1 MAAVATFSAFA
12 SARFDDL
19 PLTEQRTAATLVMLM
34 MSLTVLVILA
44 QPLTWRRVVLVG
56 LMIVGF
62 LLLFPIE
69 SVREFYDLK
78 LPSDVLTG
86 TLLIGFGGVAVL
98 AGGWEVSR
106 RLGRGPAAAVQ
117 VGTAGT
123 ADTVTANSAA

>member
-1 MAAVATFSAFA
+1 
-12 SARFDDL
+12 
-19 PLTEQRTAATLVMLM
+19 M

-62 LLLFPIE
+62 VLLFPIE
-69 SVREFYDLK
+69 RIREFYDLK

-117 VGTAGT
+117 AGT
-123 ADTVTANSAA
+123 TGTVKASSAA

>member
-1 MAAVATFSAFA
+1 
-12 SARFDDL
+12 
-19 PLTEQRTAATLVMLM
+19 

-44 QPLTWRRVVLVG
+44 QPLNWRRVVLVG

-69 SVREFYDLK
+69 PVREFYDLK
-78 LPSDVLTG
+78 LPSDVLTW
-86 TLLIGFGGVAVL
+86 TLVIGFAGVAVL

-117 VGTAGT
+117 AGTAATAGT
-123 ADTVTANSAA
+123 VKASSAA